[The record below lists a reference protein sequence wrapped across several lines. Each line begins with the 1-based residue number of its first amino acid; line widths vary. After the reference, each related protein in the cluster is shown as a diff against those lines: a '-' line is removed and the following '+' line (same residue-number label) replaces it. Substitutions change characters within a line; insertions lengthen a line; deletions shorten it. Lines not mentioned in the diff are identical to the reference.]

1 MMGRAVMTLVA
12 LSFLIPGSVGAATK
26 QVVIAD
32 NSFTPKAVSIRVGDL
47 VRWARD
53 GGAFGEHNVRQVNRR
68 PIFYSGAPTSN
79 STFSFRRRFSAG
91 AFRYKCDVH
100 GTIMSGSVRVPVVV
114 RRAPAG
120 LNFGVQWATGRTNT
134 GGRYDVQFR
143 VGSGRW
149 RPWRTDT
156 KSVKGVFGKGGGPVR
171 VANGKR
177 YSLRA
182 RSQVKKSESDWSPIQ
197 RIRP

>member
-1 MMGRAVMTLVA
+1 MRRAVMALGALAFLV
-12 LSFLIPGSVGAATK
+12 PGSVGAATR

-32 NSFTPKAVSIRVGDL
+32 NSFTPKRVDIRVGDL

-79 STFSFRRRFSAG
+79 SGFSFRRRFSAG
-91 AFRYKCDVH
+91 AFNYKCDIH
-100 GTIMSGSVRVPVVV
+100 GPIMSGLVRVPVAV

-120 LNFGVQWATGRTNT
+120 VNFGVQWATGRTNT

-143 VGSGRW
+143 VGSGKW
-149 RPWRTDT
+149 RPWRTNT
-156 KSVKGVFGKGGGPVR
+156 KSVKGVFGKGGRPVR
-171 VANGKR
+171 VTNGKR

-182 RSQVKKSESDWSPIQ
+182 RSQAKKSESDWSPV
-197 RIRP
+197 RRTRP